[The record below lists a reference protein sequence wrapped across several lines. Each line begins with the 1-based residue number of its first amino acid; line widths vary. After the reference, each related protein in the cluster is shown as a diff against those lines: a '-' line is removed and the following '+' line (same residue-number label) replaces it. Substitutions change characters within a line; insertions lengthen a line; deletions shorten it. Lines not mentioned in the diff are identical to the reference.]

1 MEHIDEHN
9 YWVSALAFFE
19 IKLQKELVKAE
30 DVIREALNKL
40 IACSKRHN
48 SMKEDNFS
56 LELKHLNQTKD

>member
-1 MEHIDEHN
+1 
-9 YWVSALAFFE
+9 LAFFE